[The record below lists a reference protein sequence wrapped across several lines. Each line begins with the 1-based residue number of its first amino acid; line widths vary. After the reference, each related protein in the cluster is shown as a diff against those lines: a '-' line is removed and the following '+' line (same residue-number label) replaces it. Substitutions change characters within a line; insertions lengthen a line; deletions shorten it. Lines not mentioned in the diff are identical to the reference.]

1 MGYWTDVA
9 NTGEEIVWGDTPAD
23 AVDELIDFLAGKTTT
38 ALEPASRDNF
48 VQAVA
53 ETVTPIFQ
61 RDLGRKPTM
70 SEVLY
75 GISFA
80 GEPELLPLASSEPEL
95 VSAS

>member
-9 NTGEEIVWGDTPAD
+9 KTGEEIVWGDAPAD
-23 AVDELIDFLAGKTTT
+23 AVDELIDFISHRTDAVFS
-38 ALEPASRDNF
+38 PASRDNL

-61 RDLGRKPTM
+61 HDLGRKPTM

-80 GEPELLPLASSEPEL
+80 GEPELLPLASIEPEL

>member
-1 MGYWTDVA
+1 MGYWTDVTK
-9 NTGEEIVWGDTPAD
+9 TGEEIVWGDPPAD
-23 AVDELIDFLAGKTTT
+23 AVDALIDFVSHRTDAVFS
-38 ALEPASRDNF
+38 PASRDNL

-80 GEPELLPLASSEPEL
+80 GEPELLPLASIEPEL
-95 VSAS
+95 VSA